1 MCGHTHAFPQRQ
13 IAGTIQST
21 ALQAFPAGFRS
32 EAGRSRVSMAV
43 YQVTQWLQV
52 KMISFLH
59 LGPCAQSNGWLR
71 ASASVF
77 VRLSEDSN
85 SDSHAHLANTE
96 ELFHR
101 MLMEAESDPLENDN
115 LTVTQMD

>member
-52 KMISFLH
+52 KMISYIL
-59 LGPCAQSNGWLR
+59 WLFR
-71 ASASVF
+71 FAECCHARFIWYYSDTDNIASC
-77 VRLSEDSN
+77 
-85 SDSHAHLANTE
+85 
-96 ELFHR
+96 
-101 MLMEAESDPLENDN
+101 
-115 LTVTQMD
+115 

>member
-43 YQVTQWLQV
+43 YQVTQWLKV
-52 KMISFLH
+52 KMISYILWLFRF
-59 LGPCAQSNGWLR
+59 SNGWLR

-85 SDSHAHLANTE
+85 SDSHAHLAHTE
-96 ELFHR
+96 E

-115 LTVTQMD
+115 LKVTQMD